1 MSMMILGELCNF
13 AAYAFVEAI
22 VVTPMGALS
31 VVVCAILSAIFLKE
45 RLSLL
50 GWLGCGLCIVPTVIA
65 LNAPEEATVGQ
76 ILDFQ
81 KLFVSIIFLVYFGVI
96 LVASLVIIFV
106 VAPRYGKS
114 NMLWYIIVCSMI
126 GGISVSVTT
135 GLGAAIVTTVGGD
148 NQFKHWFIY
157 VLIVVVLGTLVVE
170 VYYLNVALALFN
182 TVTFFSIV
190 TTLVLFRG
198 LSASIPSILT
208 LVLGFLVICIGIVI
222 LQLSKREAEQK
233 HAREEEEERE
243 RRSTLLAWS
252 PTEFDLQS
260 EEKSAA
266 PRSQDVFQVNLKN
279 EMPLPVNKPPEPIN
293 APRGSLGLTLVG
305 IIQAWRHNIDLDA
318 AEEDSSES
326 SEVDIGELAMMD
338 EYDSEEQCGPADD
351 CHRGKAASV
360 ASSNWRLRGGKFKT

>member
-1 MSMMILGELCNF
+1 QILGIILAVASGFLIGASFVFKKKGLLRSQAAGTPGEGVKYLKSPLWWAGMSMMILGELCNF

-45 RLSLL
+45 RLTLL
-50 GWLGCGLCIVPTVIA
+50 GWLGCGLCILGATVIA

-81 KLFVSIIFLVYFGVI
+81 KLFVSVIFLVYFGVI

-106 VAPRYGKS
+106 IAPRYGKT
-114 NMLWYIIVCSMI
+114 NMLWYILVCSMI

-157 VLIVVVLGTLVVE
+157 VLIVVVLATLVVE

-182 TVTFFSIV
+182 TVTPTYYVIFTFFSIV

-260 EEKSAA
+260 EEK
-266 PRSQDVFQVNLKN
+266 V
-279 EMPLPVNKPPEPIN
+279 
-293 APRGSLGLTLVG
+293 
-305 IIQAWRHNIDLDA
+305 
-318 AEEDSSES
+318 
-326 SEVDIGELAMMD
+326 
-338 EYDSEEQCGPADD
+338 CGTI
-351 CHRGKAASV
+351 CS
-360 ASSNWRLRGGKFKT
+360 FK